1 MVLANKETFSGHWKE
16 GVRSGMGEMTWKDGS
31 TYEGEWDNDMM
42 NGEGTYERKG
52 FRKYTGSWKASGTY
66 VFI

>member
-1 MVLANKETFSGHWKE
+1 
-16 GVRSGMGEMTWKDGS
+16 MGEMTWKDGS